1 MVRFH
6 TKPDGPRQDLSKI
19 LEYKFPDSSPKKLA
33 ENFLYA
39 KNNDEIKEE
48 GIKSINTKENPKTLV
63 LTSNISD
70 LSKMKENEIYNLFR
84 RRTSELFKERIANI
98 DIPISSPENHLVLE
112 TSFREQ
118 LKTQIDR
125 LYKKI
130 PKEIESQY
138 GNLSNDNKTNPEVF
152 KLKDYLFKTIEAYAV
167 DTEAKGVTKP
177 YCFLI
182 EAPIGMGK
190 TTFSIDLFTD
200 LAEKYYSRP
209 LNPIPLIVFTG
220 DVKGQDFQDLIEKDY
235 REHLEF
241 IKSIRNSTN
250 MKSRSFIVIID
261 GLDECRRSTLIPPI
275 LDVVKELISDKVFVV
290 LTSRPIEDITSQ
302 VNKKIP
308 ETKTINLVSKKE
320 IDWSLVGFPSSSRGR
335 KRYIEDF
342 FEYASI
348 IESIQSPLF
357 INLMNGF
364 LSQCG
369 KISKKWLT
377 DPKFP
382 ITLNRMLIE
391 FYKRLRKHAVD
402 KGALENSVALD
413 DIIKAGKILA
423 KSRFLDEFNR
433 KDEYSFDLLRKVG
446 LTNGSNDKPQ
456 FIHLLYEYDFLSRA
470 IATGEPELTAQNIF
484 DILRQSTRYGFSIG
498 EHALQMVER
507 KESFDYV
514 ENKVVSIN
522 HPNFDVF
529 ANLYEDNAHKFTKLK
544 AKTWAL
550 REKGMTPYLKF
561 VYENLQSDELS
572 WDEKSILQDLHPYYP
587 DIQAEFIKTMPL
599 RLVLQTNILP
609 ENLDILISRIE
620 NTIEEED
627 LKFINQIPKVILLS
641 ENVFVILE
649 KLFPSMFYDE
659 DLIILISLL
668 FKKEAESFNLHL
680 FQKLWENIKIR
691 HYVVQFLI

>member
-1 MVRFH
+1 MTNITSVFNLNGKALMNKTYFGVRSLKDRKFEFRLKQDRIDNNIS
-6 TKPDGPRQDLSKI
+6 TKTEVSFDTIVGEVNVVSDEKCSASRDKDWETYFRQLGYVSLDLKPELEILAAWLDFYTRAGWTTRQDLSKI

-250 MKSRSFIVIID
+250 MKSRKLIVIID

-391 FYKRLRKHAVD
+391 FYKRLRKHMRWI
-402 KGALENSVALD
+402 KGL
-413 DIIKAGKILA
+413 
-423 KSRFLDEFNR
+423 
-433 KDEYSFDLLRKVG
+433 
-446 LTNGSNDKPQ
+446 
-456 FIHLLYEYDFLSRA
+456 
-470 IATGEPELTAQNIF
+470 
-484 DILRQSTRYGFSIG
+484 
-498 EHALQMVER
+498 
-507 KESFDYV
+507 
-514 ENKVVSIN
+514 
-522 HPNFDVF
+522 
-529 ANLYEDNAHKFTKLK
+529 
-544 AKTWAL
+544 
-550 REKGMTPYLKF
+550 
-561 VYENLQSDELS
+561 
-572 WDEKSILQDLHPYYP
+572 
-587 DIQAEFIKTMPL
+587 
-599 RLVLQTNILP
+599 
-609 ENLDILISRIE
+609 
-620 NTIEEED
+620 
-627 LKFINQIPKVILLS
+627 
-641 ENVFVILE
+641 
-649 KLFPSMFYDE
+649 
-659 DLIILISLL
+659 
-668 FKKEAESFNLHL
+668 
-680 FQKLWENIKIR
+680 
-691 HYVVQFLI
+691 